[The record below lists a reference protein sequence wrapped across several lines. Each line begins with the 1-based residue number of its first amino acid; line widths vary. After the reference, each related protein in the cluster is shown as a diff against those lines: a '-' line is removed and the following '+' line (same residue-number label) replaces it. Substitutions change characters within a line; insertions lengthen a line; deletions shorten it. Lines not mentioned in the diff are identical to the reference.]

1 MRSLNLPSLFLLLA
15 TGPLLTAETPVDTSV
30 VTQIRDEGFN
40 RSKVMETAAYLT
52 DVIGPRLSGSPAAKK
67 ANEWT
72 RDQLASWGLSNPHLE
87 SFGPFGKGWSFDR
100 CSVSLLAPVATPLIA
115 LPKAWTPGTSGPVR
129 GKVVRAKIEAEADL
143 EQWKGKLAG
152 AIVFLAD
159 PRDLKAP
166 DKALFTRYTEA
177 QLSDLSR
184 FEIPGPRG
192 ETPRPGAP
200 PFNRDELIRR
210 FKLQRKLREFL
221 IAEKAVATVE
231 PSERD
236 GGVVRVAGGG
246 SREKGE
252 DPGVTALVMASEHY
266 NRICRLL
273 DRKLDVEMEIDV
285 KARFHEDDLMAY
297 NTVAEIPG
305 SDKLPEV
312 VMVGA
317 HLDSWHSGTGATDN
331 GAGSVVAL
339 EAMRILKAIGV
350 KPKRTIRIGLWTG
363 EEQGLLGSRGYV
375 AEHFGSRP
383 EPTDPIEKALPRTLR
398 RPQGPLTIKPEHA
411 RFSVYFNLDNGTGKV
426 RGIYTQQNAGAPPI
440 FEAWLKPF
448 ADLGATTVTE
458 RNTGGTDHQSFDAVG
473 LPGFQFI
480 QDEADYATRT
490 HHTNL
495 DVYDR
500 LQREDLMQAAVV
512 MASFA
517 YNAAMREGAFPRK
530 PLPKDPPAA
539 PPDAPASPAPAPSSP
554 PAEGRPSG
562 ASPTASGS

>member
-1 MRSLNLPSLFLLLA
+1 MRSLSVAPLLLLVA
-15 TGPLLTAETPVDTSV
+15 ANPLQAAETAVDASV

-40 RSKVMETAAYLT
+40 RSKVMDTAAYLT

-72 RDQLASWGLSNPHLE
+72 RDQLAGWGLSNAHLE

-100 CSVSLLAPVATPLIA
+100 CSVSLVAPVATPLIA

-129 GKVVRAKIEAEADL
+129 AKVVKAKIDTEADL
-143 EQWKGKLAG
+143 EKWRGKLAG

-159 PRDLKAP
+159 ARDLKAP
-166 DKALFTRYTEA
+166 DKALFNRYTET

-192 ETPRPGAP
+192 EAPRPGAP
-200 PFNRDELIRR
+200 PFDREELIRR

-221 IAEKAVATVE
+221 VAEKAVATVE

-252 DPGVTALVMASEHY
+252 DPGVTGLVMAAEHY

-273 DRKLDVEMEIDV
+273 DRKLEVELEIDV

-305 SDKLPEV
+305 TDKLPEV

-350 KPKRTIRIGLWTG
+350 KPRRTIRIGLWTG

-383 EPTDPIEKALPRTLR
+383 EPTDPLEKALPRALR
-398 RPQGPLTIKPEHA
+398 KPQGPLTLKPEHG

-426 RGIYTQQNAGAPPI
+426 RGVYTQQNAGAAPV

-490 HHTNL
+490 HHTNMDL
-495 DVYDR
+495 YDR
-500 LQREDLMQAAVV
+500 LQREDLMQAAVI

-517 YNAAMREGAFPRK
+517 YDAAMREGPFPRK
-530 PLPKDPPAA
+530 PLPKDPPAPTTEA
-539 PPDAPASPAPAPSSP
+539 APASPAPPAATPSSP
-554 PAEGRPSG
+554 PAAAQP
-562 ASPTASGS
+562 

>member
-1 MRSLNLPSLFLLLA
+1 MRSQSACSLGLLLLA
-15 TGPLLTAETPVDTSV
+15 ASPAVEPAETPVDYSV

-52 DVIGPRLSGSPAAKK
+52 DVIGPRLSGSPSAKK

-72 RDQLASWGLSNPHLE
+72 RDQLAAWGLGNAHLE
-87 SFGPFGKGWSFDR
+87 SFGPFGKGWSFDG
-100 CSVSLLAPVATPLIA
+100 CSVRLVAPVAAPLIA

-129 GKVVRAKIEAEADL
+129 AKVVKAKIEAEADL
-143 EQWKGKLAG
+143 ERWKGKLAG

-166 DKALFTRYTEA
+166 EKALFSRYSEA
-177 QLSDLSR
+177 QLNDLSR

-192 ETPRPGAP
+192 EGPRPGV
-200 PFNRDELIRR
+200 PFYSREELIRR

-221 IAEKAVATVE
+221 VAEKALATVE

-246 SREKGE
+246 SREKDE
-252 DPGVTALVMASEHY
+252 DPGVTALVMAAEQY
-266 NRICRLL
+266 NRVCRLL
-273 DRKLDVEMEIDV
+273 DRKLEVELEIEV

-297 NTVAEIPG
+297 NTVAELPG
-305 SDKLPEV
+305 SDRVPEI

-331 GAGSVVAL
+331 GAGSAVAM
-339 EAMRILKAIGV
+339 EAMRILKAIGA

-375 AEHFGSRP
+375 ADHFASRP
-383 EPTDPIEKALPRTLR
+383 QPVDPMERALPRYARKEL
-398 RPQGPLTIKPEHA
+398 GPLTVKPEHA
-411 RFSVYFNLDNGTGKV
+411 RFSVYFNLDNGTGKI
-426 RGIYTQQNAGAPPI
+426 RGVYTQQNSGAPPI

-448 ADLGATTVTE
+448 ADLGATTITA
-458 RNTGGTDHQSFDAVG
+458 RNTSGTDHQSFDGVG

-490 HHTNL
+490 HHTNM

-530 PLPKDPPAA
+530 PLPRDPPPLPADDPKGPAA
-539 PPDAPASPAPAPSSP
+539 PPGATAVAPAEAQP
-554 PAEGRPSG
+554 
-562 ASPTASGS
+562 

>member
-1 MRSLNLPSLFLLLA
+1 MRSQSACSLGLLLLA
-15 TGPLLTAETPVDTSV
+15 ASPVALAAETPVDTSV

-52 DVIGPRLSGSPAAKK
+52 DVIGPRLSGSPAAKT

-72 RDQLASWGLSNPHLE
+72 RDQLAGWGLSNAHLE

-100 CSVSLLAPVATPLIA
+100 CSVSLVSPVAAPVIA
-115 LPKAWTPGTSGPVR
+115 LPKAWTPGTAGPVR
-129 GKVVRAKIEAEADL
+129 GKVVKAKIDTEADL
-143 EQWKGKLAG
+143 EKWKGKLAG

-159 PRDLKAP
+159 ARDLKAP
-166 DKALFTRYTEA
+166 DKALFNRYTDT
-177 QLSDLSR
+177 QLTDLSR

-192 ETPRPGAP
+192 EAPRPGAP
-200 PFNRDELIRR
+200 PFDREELVRR
-210 FKLQRKLREFL
+210 FKLQRKLREFFV
-221 IAEKAVATVE
+221 AEKALATVE
-231 PSERD
+231 PSDRD
-236 GGVVRVAGGG
+236 GGVVRVAAGG
-246 SREKGE
+246 SREKDE
-252 DPGVTALVMASEHY
+252 DPGVTGLVMAAEHY

-273 DRKLDVEMEIDV
+273 DRKLEVELEIDV
-285 KARFHEDDLMAY
+285 KARFHDEDLMAY

-305 SDKLPEV
+305 TDKQPEV

-350 KPKRTIRIGLWTG
+350 KPRRTIRIGLWTG

-398 RPQGPLTIKPEHA
+398 KPLGPLTIKPEHA
-411 RFSVYFNLDNGTGKV
+411 RFSVYFNLDNGTGKI
-426 RGIYTQQNAGAPPI
+426 RGVYTQQNAGALPI
-440 FEAWLKPF
+440 FEEWLKPF

-490 HHTNL
+490 HHTNM

-500 LQREDLMQAAVV
+500 LQREDLMQAAVI

-517 YNAAMREGAFPRK
+517 YNAAMREGTFPRK
-530 PLPKDPPAA
+530 PLPKDPPAVA
-539 PPDAPASPAPAPSSP
+539 ADTATSAAAPAPANAKP
-554 PAEGRPSG
+554 
-562 ASPTASGS
+562 